1 MKKLLVGVI
10 ILMVLIVTAGVVGF
24 IQFKPFGITSSQST
38 HTSLIQERVVELSE
52 LATLKYEY
60 SKAMVNR
67 DDKKILLTDIRF
79 AETIKLV
86 EYTGYLKAGSDL
98 SGVEVEYDEEG
109 KEVKVRVPKAKI
121 LDNVVNLKDMKIEDV
136 KGNIFSDPP
145 TQQIIDDIYDE
156 SKKFEEEKINK
167 GLLKEADK
175 RTEEVLKS
183 FLNSDKEN
191 EVIVEFY

>member
-10 ILMVLIVTAGVVGF
+10 ILIVLVVTASLAGF
-24 IQFKPFGITSSQST
+24 IQFKPLGITSSQST

-98 SGVEVEYDEEG
+98 SKAVVKHNEEA
-109 KEVKVRVPKAKI
+109 KQVTVKVPKAKV
-121 LDNVVNLKDMKIEDV
+121 LDNVVELENMKIEDV

-156 SKKFEEEKINK
+156 SKKFEEEKISQ
-167 GLLKEADK
+167 GFLTEADK

-183 FLNSDKEN
+183 FLNPDKEN

>member
-1 MKKLLVGVI
+1 MKKSLIGVI
-10 ILMVLIVTAGVVGF
+10 ISMLLIVIVGLVF
-24 IQFKPFGITSSQST
+24 FPQIKPFGITSSQSS

-52 LATLKYEY
+52 LVTLKYEY

-98 SGVEVEYDEEG
+98 SKVEVAYDEDG
-109 KEVKVRVPKAKI
+109 KQITVRVPKAKV

-156 SKKFEEEKINK
+156 SKKFEEKKIRQ
-167 GLLKEADK
+167 GFLTEADK

-183 FLNSDKEN
+183 FLNPDKEN

>member
-10 ILMVLIVTAGVVGF
+10 ILIVLVVTASLAGF
-24 IQFKPFGITSSQST
+24 IQFKPLGITSSQSAQ
-38 HTSLIQERVVELSE
+38 TSLIQERVVELTE

-60 SKAMVNR
+60 KNAMVNR
-67 DDKKILLTDIRF
+67 DNKEIPLTDIRF

-98 SGVEVEYDEEG
+98 SGVEVEYNKEG
-109 KEVKVRVPKAKI
+109 KEVKVRVPKAKV

-156 SKKFEEEKINK
+156 SKKFEEEKITQ
-167 GLLKEADK
+167 GFLTEADK
-175 RTEEVLKS
+175 RTEEFLKT
-183 FLNSDKEN
+183 FLNTDKEN

>member
-10 ILMVLIVTAGVVGF
+10 ISMLLIVIAGLVVF
-24 IQFKPFGITSSQST
+24 IQFKPFGVTSSQSSN
-38 HTSLIQERVVELSE
+38 TSLIQERVVEVSE

-60 SKAMVNR
+60 SEAMVNR
-67 DDKKILLTDIRF
+67 DDKKILMTDIRF

-98 SGVEVEYDEEG
+98 SKVEVAYDEVD
-109 KEVKVRVPKAKI
+109 KQVTVRVPKAKV
-121 LDNVVNLKDMKIEDV
+121 LDNVVELENMKIEDV

-145 TQQIIDDIYDE
+145 TQKIIEDINTE
-156 SKKFEEEKINK
+156 KKNFEEEKIEQ
-167 GLLKEADK
+167 GFLTEADK

-183 FLNSDKEN
+183 FLKFDEEN
-191 EVIVEFY
+191 EIVIEFY

>member
-1 MKKLLVGVI
+1 MKKLLVGV
-10 ILMVLIVTAGVVGF
+10 LISMLVIVIVGLVVF
-24 IQFKPFGITSSQST
+24 IQFKPVGSAASQSS
-38 HTSLIQERVVELSE
+38 HTSLIQERVVEVSE

-98 SGVEVEYDEEG
+98 SKVEVAYDDEA
-109 KEVKVRVPKAKI
+109 KQVTVRVPKAKV
-121 LDNVVNLKDMKIEDV
+121 LDNVVELENMKIEDV

-145 TQQIIDDIYDE
+145 TQKIIEDINTE
-156 SKKFEEEKINK
+156 KKKFEEEKIEQ
-167 GLLKEADK
+167 GFLTEADE

-183 FLNSDKEN
+183 FLSYDEEN
-191 EVIVEFY
+191 EIIVEFY

>member
-10 ILMVLIVTAGVVGF
+10 ILMVLVVTASLAGF
-24 IQFKPFGITSSQST
+24 IQFKPLGITSSQST

-98 SGVEVEYDEEG
+98 SRVEVEYNKEG
-109 KEVKVRVPKAKI
+109 KEVKVRVPKAKV

-136 KGNIFSDPP
+136 KGNIFSEPP

-156 SKKFEEEKINK
+156 SKKFEEEKITQ
-167 GLLKEADK
+167 GFLTEADK
-175 RTEEVLKS
+175 RTEEFLKT
-183 FLNSDKEN
+183 FLNNDKEN

>member
-1 MKKLLVGVI
+1 MKKLLVGVFI
-10 ILMVLIVTAGVVGF
+10 SILLVVIVGLIGF
-24 IQFKPFGITSSQST
+24 SQLKPFGITSSQST

-60 SKAMVNR
+60 GKAMVNR

-98 SGVEVEYDEEG
+98 SKMEVAYDEEA
-109 KEVKVRVPKAKI
+109 KQVTVSVPKAKV
-121 LDNVVNLKDMKIEDV
+121 LDNVVNLDGMKIEDV

-145 TQQIIDDIYDE
+145 TQQIIDDINDE
-156 SKKFEEEKINK
+156 RKKFEEEKISE
-167 GLLKEADK
+167 GFLTEADK
-175 RTEEVLKS
+175 RTEEVLKA
-183 FLNSDKEN
+183 FLSSDEEN
-191 EVIVEFY
+191 EVIVEFF